1 MTQEKAAPGV
11 GRRDLLKLSAVAG
24 AALAGASLI
33 DSRAAAAADGELSLK
48 GKRIGISATG
58 TDHFFDLQA
67 YNAQIEEVKRL
78 GGEPIAVD
86 AGRNDGKLVSQLQT
100 LIAQK
105 PDAIVQI
112 LGTLSVIDP
121 WLKKAR
127 DAGIPVLTV
136 DVGSTHSINNTTSDN
151 WGIGKDLALQLV
163 SDIGGEGNIVVF
175 NGFYGVTPCAIRYDQ
190 LVNVVK
196 YFPKVKILEPELRD
210 VIPNTVQDA
219 FTQITALL
227 NKYPEKGSIKAI
239 WSAWDIPQLWRHPG
253 PDRRRP
259 HRDPHIRRR
268 WQPRSTPA
276 GRRSELA
283 GGRRRGA
290 AAGRNRPHGHPECR
304 QASRWPDIAARD
316 LRARA
321 DRQQGECQRSHQEA
335 RHRLTPSCLMA
346 IRLSSG
352 SPFHTGRSSGQ
363 FAMSAASRDGT
374 GDAIHLDRI
383 VKRFD
388 GALALNHASL
398 RVTRGTVHGLVG
410 QNGAG
415 KSTLIKLLAGL
426 HQPDE
431 GRIEID
437 GQAYDKLTPHRV
449 EELGIHF
456 IHQDRLLV
464 PTFTVGEALFLGRE
478 PRIAGTPFLDRRV

>member
-1 MTQEKAAPGV
+1 MTQEKAGQGV
-11 GRRDLLKLSAVAG
+11 RRRDLLKLSAVAG

-33 DSRAAAAADGELSLK
+33 GNRTAAAEEELSLK
-48 GKRIGISATG
+48 GKRIAISATG

-136 DVGSTHSINNTTSDN
+136 DVGSTNSINNTTSDN

-239 WSAWDIPQLWRHPG
+239 WSAWDIPQLG
-253 PDRRRP
+253 AT
-259 HRDPHIRRR
+259 
-268 WQPRSTPA
+268 QA
-276 GRRSELA
+276 V
-283 GGRRRGA
+283 A
-290 AAGRNRPHGHPECR
+290 AAGRTE
-304 QASRWPDIAARD
+304 
-316 LRARA
+316 
-321 DRQQGECQRSHQEA
+321 
-335 RHRLTPSCLMA
+335 
-346 IRLSSG
+346 IRTYGVDG
-352 SPFHTGRSSGQ
+352 SPEVLQLVADPNSPAGADVAQQPAEIGR
-363 FAMSAASRDGT
+363 T
-374 GDAIHLDRI
+374 AI
-383 VKRFD
+383 
-388 GALALNHASL
+388 
-398 RVTRGTVHGLVG
+398 
-410 QNGAG
+410 QNVAR
-415 KSTLIKLLAGL
+415 LLAGQTL
-426 HQPDE
+426 PRE
-431 GRIEID
+431 TYVPALIANKANVNEVS
-437 GQAYDKLTPHRV
+437 KK
-449 EELGIHF
+449 LGI
-456 IHQDRLLV
+456 
-464 PTFTVGEALFLGRE
+464 G
-478 PRIAGTPFLDRRV
+478 

>member
-1 MTQEKAAPGV
+1 MSIEKSGSGL
-11 GRRDLLKLSAVAG
+11 GRRDLLKLSAAAGVAV
-24 AALAGASLI
+24 AGASLVG
-33 DSRAAAAADGELSLK
+33 RKPVLAAEEQSLK
-48 GKRIGISATG
+48 GKRIAISATG

-136 DVGSTHSINNTTSDN
+136 DVGSTNSINNTTSDN

-196 YFPKVKILEPELRD
+196 YFPKVKILQPELRD

-219 FTQITALL
+219 FTQITAIL

-239 WSAWDIPQLWRHPG
+239 WSAWDIPQLG
-253 PDRRRP
+253 AT
-259 HRDPHIRRR
+259 
-268 WQPRSTPA
+268 QALAAA
-276 GRRSELA
+276 GRTEIRTYGVDGSPEVLQLIA
-283 GGRRRGA
+283 DPNSPVSA
-290 AAGRNRPHGHPECR
+290 DVAQQPGRNRPHRHPQRR
-304 QASRWPDIAARD
+304 QAARRPDAAARD
-316 LRARA
+316 LCSSTA
-321 DRQQGECQRSHQEA
+321 RQQDQCRRSHQEA
-335 RHRLTPSCLMA
+335 RHRLTLNPSDPVVAGSLGICPPGEIDMTA
-346 IRLSSG
+346 ISLKQ
-352 SPFHTGRSSGQ
+352 PVT
-363 FAMSAASRDGT
+363 ARDDIIRFEG
-374 GDAIHLDRI
+374 I
-383 VKRFD
+383 VKHF
-388 GALALNHASL
+388 GGAQALAGASL
-398 RVTRGTVHGLVG
+398 IVRRGTIHGLVG
-410 QNGAG
+410 QNGA
-415 KSTLIKLLAGL
+415 
-426 HQPDE
+426 
-431 GRIEID
+431 
-437 GQAYDKLTPHRV
+437 
-449 EELGIHF
+449 
-456 IHQDRLLV
+456 
-464 PTFTVGEALFLGRE
+464 
-478 PRIAGTPFLDRRV
+478 